1 MAAKIRTY
9 QVASG
14 CIQEGDEV
22 FTLGDSY
29 IPPTAVLEKELLAA
43 GVIELP
49 GQLLAELE
57 AEAKAKAEAEAKAKA
72 EAEAQA
78 EAEAKAKGQ

>member
-22 FTLGDSY
+22 FSLGDPY
-29 IPPTAVLEKELLAA
+29 IPPTAALENELLAA

-57 AEAKAKAEAEAKAKA
+57 AEAQAEAEAKAKA